1 MFGGRRSQW
10 GTWGGCDRCAHGYI
24 TVESQVF
31 AESAEGV
38 TVSLWDE
45 VGCKFPIRW
54 RLKETGSLK
63 DNRG

>member
-45 VGCKFPIRW
+45 VGCN
-54 RLKETGSLK
+54 SLL
-63 DNRG
+63 DGA